1 MRKLDKFL
9 IIIFV
14 IILGL
19 VILILLFSSV
29 LPAELRRVR
38 GAGITGLVLNFFGTL
53 LLAVSLLKPDREIK
67 NIASD
72 ITWNGNMP
80 KFESGMFKDRRYALA
95 GLILIGLG
103 FLCQFL
109 DIIVSY
115 YQS

>member
-9 IIIFV
+9 TIIF
-14 IILGL
+14 IIVLGA
-19 VILILLFSSV
+19 VILILLFSSA
-29 LPAELRRVR
+29 LPVELRRTR
-38 GAGITGLVLNFFGTL
+38 GAGITGLVLSFFGTL
-53 LLAVSLLKPDREIK
+53 LLATTLLKPDREIK
-67 NIASD
+67 NIASNT
-72 ITWNGNMP
+72 TWNGNMP
-80 KFESGMFKDRRYALA
+80 KFEKGMFKDRRYALA